1 MNIIMEKDAA
11 AYIKKHSADDSITLY
26 IQAAGGG

>member
-1 MNIIMEKDAA
+1 MNIIIEKDAA
-11 AYIKKHSADDSITLY
+11 AYIKRHSKDQSVTLY

>member
-1 MNIIMEKDAA
+1 MDITVEKDAA
-11 AYIKKHSADDSITLY
+11 AYIRKNSGDDSVMLY